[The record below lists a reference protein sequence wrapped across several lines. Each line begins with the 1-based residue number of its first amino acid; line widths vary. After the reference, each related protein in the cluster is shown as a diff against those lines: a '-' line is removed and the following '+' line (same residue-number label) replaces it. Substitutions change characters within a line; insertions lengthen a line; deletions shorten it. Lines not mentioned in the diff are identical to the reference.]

1 MWYFEVVP
9 KSGGFWTAARNS
21 GPHDNPTLFSPSR
34 SRSHQALR
42 GTGCSLFALAGFG
55 LRVGGWPA
63 PQNLTE
69 ENFYDAT

>member
-21 GPHDNPTLFSPSR
+21 GPHDNPTLFLSFQFQVASGPAS
-34 SRSHQALR
+34 
-42 GTGCSLFALAGFG
+42 TGCSLFALAGFG

-69 ENFYDAT
+69 ENFYEAT

>member
-9 KSGGFWTAARNS
+9 KSGGILDCRQKLRPPRQSNIVSLLPVPGRS
-21 GPHDNPTLFSPSR
+21 GPARYRLLF
-34 SRSHQALR
+34 
-42 GTGCSLFALAGFG
+42 FALAGFG
-55 LRVGGWPA
+55 LRVVGWPA